1 MDRTEE
7 YVQNRMFRTNQEK
20 LFESAVVKM
29 RRHSLEAR
37 KKKLKKML

>member
-1 MDRTEE
+1 MARTEE
-7 YVQNRMFRTNQEK
+7 YVENRMFQTNQEK

-37 KKKLKKML
+37 KKN